1 MLSVVEYSSS
11 SDENDIHDST
21 EAILPPTVSDKR
33 SASPSNDTSD
43 CKRLK
48 TVEPE
53 IRREDQLLPLPS
65 AIQKLYDDGTEKTR
79 RVDNSKHCGR
89 IRSFA
94 HVEGNWAT
102 FVYVPVTPD
111 DRLLELFTSLLSCL
125 RPLKFQLM
133 SDHHVTL
140 SRTVVIR
147 HHWIESLRDSLKENL
162 SSCDGCICDIVQPR
176 LYTNDEKTR
185 TFLSLEVQE
194 EGTHLRHYVD
204 VVNKCF
210 KEFRLQSY
218 YENPSFHISIAWCL
232 GDVTADVTD
241 QKFRQMKKMVQ
252 VFGRENPDLSVLE
265 VQEIECKS
273 GNKVFRFPL
282 QQDS

>member
-11 SDENDIHDST
+11 SDENDSHDST
-21 EAILPPTVSDKR
+21 EATLPPTASDKR
-33 SASPSNDTSD
+33 PASTANDTRD

-48 TVEPE
+48 TGEPVL
-53 IRREDQLLPLPS
+53 RKDQLLPLPS
-65 AIQKLYDDGTEKTR
+65 AIQKLYDDGTEKSHKE
-79 RVDNSKHCGR
+79 DSSKHGGR

-102 FVYVPVTPD
+102 FVYIPVTPD

-147 HHWIESLRDSLKENL
+147 HHWIESLRDTLKENL
-162 SSCDGCICDIVQPR
+162 SSCEGCICDIVQPR

-185 TFLSLEVQE
+185 TFLSLEVLE
-194 EGTHLRHYVD
+194 EGNHLHDYVD

-218 YENPSFHISIAWCL
+218 YESPSFHISIAWCL
-232 GDVTADVTD
+232 GDVAADVSD
-241 QKFRQMKKMVQ
+241 QKLRHMKKMVQ
-252 VFGRENPDLSVLE
+252 VFGRENPDLSVLK

>member
-1 MLSVVEYSSS
+1 MISVVEYSSS
-11 SDENDIHDST
+11 SGENDSHDST
-21 EAILPPTVSDKR
+21 EANLPPTFPDKR
-33 SASPSNDTSD
+33 PASPLNDTSE
-43 CKRLK
+43 CKRFK
-48 TVEPE
+48 TSEPE
-53 IRREDQLLPLPS
+53 IRRDVRLLPLPS
-65 AIQKLYDDGTEKTR
+65 AIQALYDDGTEKKR
-79 RVDNSKHCGR
+79 REDNSKHGGR

-125 RPLKFQLM
+125 RPLQFQLM

-147 HHWIESLRDSLKENL
+147 HHWIESLRDTLKENL
-162 SSCDGCICDIVQPR
+162 TTCDGCICDIVQPR

-185 TFLSLEVQE
+185 TFLCLEVQE
-194 EGTHLRHYVD
+194 DGTHLRHYVD

-210 KEFRLQSY
+210 KEFRLQAY

-232 GDVTADVTD
+232 GDVTANVTD
-241 QKFRQMKKMVQ
+241 QKLSQMKKMVH
-252 VFGRENPDLSVLE
+252 VFGQENPDLSVLE
-265 VQEIECKS
+265 VREIECKS